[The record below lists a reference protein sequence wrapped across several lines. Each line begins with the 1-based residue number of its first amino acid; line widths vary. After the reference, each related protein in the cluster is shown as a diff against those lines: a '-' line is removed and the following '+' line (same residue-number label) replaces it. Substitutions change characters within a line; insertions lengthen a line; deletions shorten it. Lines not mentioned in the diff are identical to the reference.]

1 MHGEQHSSARRPEK
15 QTFNEF
21 QFKNKSL
28 MWVNDVPDDATEF
41 VIEYD
46 KNQWAFFPL
55 PFAYFYLETCD
66 PESHVPFLK
75 NKICGIYLSFNWL
88 KYTFNVGCHKSF
100 Q

>member
-1 MHGEQHSSARRPEK
+1 MSQFIVSYTRMA
-15 QTFNEF
+15 FNPQENKKMK
-21 QFKNKSL
+21 FKSYL
-28 MWVNDVPDDATEF
+28 F
-41 VIEYD
+41 

-100 Q
+100 E